1 MVQDGHLL
9 LVGTFR
15 TPDVYTLLFKPPS
28 RPGKDDASLTVA
40 KRSKAVGGHSWLA
53 LSADKTRLYATCW
66 TDPPSVASYRIRDDA
81 SVELLNTKPV
91 RALSGYVAVS
101 DRYLYSAGGPSGEVF
116 SLAPDGSI
124 GDLAQEVSFRRAE
137 ELDDGRRDG
146 VAHGSFGG
154 LRHGSHSVDLS
165 PDGKSLYVADIGHNC
180 IWTYSVDESGPSAA
194 AAAAAT
200 TNGTT
205 NGTSEKTKAATT
217 TSGPLTL
224 GTKHISPRPND
235 GPRHTWPHPSG
246 RVLYCVQEH
255 SGMVDAFRVAAD
267 GVTLEH
273 MQGFTILPEG
283 QRCEDFWADEVRVSN
298 AHHTT
303 NNNAPRYLYASTRG
317 LEPGTKGYVAAYELD
332 ADGGIAGPAVD
343 IFETRT
349 SGGLANAIEP
359 APGPLV
365 SDGSDEFIAL
375 TDSEEGL
382 VVILAFD
389 GSRFREVAST
399 RLVRDGGE
407 AATAATAVWL

>member
-1 MVQDGHLL
+1 MVHDGFLL

-15 TPDVYTLLFKPPS
+15 SPEVYTLLFKPAS

-40 KRSKAVGGHSWLA
+40 KKSPAVGGHSWLA
-53 LSADKTRLYATCW
+53 LSADKTRLYTTCW

-81 SVELLNTKPV
+81 SVELLNQKPV
-91 RALSGYVAVS
+91 RALSGYVAVT
-101 DRYLYSAGGPSGEVF
+101 DRYLYSAGGPTGEVF
-116 SLAPDGSI
+116 SLAADGSI
-124 GDLAQEVSFRRAE
+124 GDLAQEVSFRKSE
-137 ELDDGRRDG
+137 ELEDGKRDG

-180 IWTYSVDESGPSAA
+180 IWTYSVDESRAA
-194 AAAAAT
+194 SK
-200 TNGTT
+200 TNS
-205 NGTSEKTKAATT
+205 NSEKMTT
-217 TSGPLTL
+217 TTPGPLTL
-224 GTKHISPRPND
+224 GTKHISPRSHD

-255 SGMVDAFRVAAD
+255 SSMVDAFRVAAD

-273 MQGFTILPEG
+273 MHGFTILPDT
-283 QRCEDFWADEVRVSN
+283 QSCEDFWADEVRLSN
-298 AHHTT
+298 LNSTAEDSTP
-303 NNNAPRYLYASTRG
+303 PRYLYASTRG
-317 LEPGTKGYVAAYELD
+317 LEASTKGYVAAYELRP
-332 ADGGIAGPAVD
+332 DGSIAGPAVD

-365 SDGSDEFIAL
+365 SDGGDEFIAL
-375 TDSEEGL
+375 TDSEQGL

-407 AATAATAVWL
+407 VAAAATAVWL

>member
-1 MVQDGHLL
+1 MVHDGFLL

-15 TPDVYTLLFKPPS
+15 SPEVYTLLFKPAS

-40 KRSKAVGGHSWLA
+40 KKSPAVGGHSWLA
-53 LSADKTRLYATCW
+53 LSGDKTRLYTTCW

-81 SVELLNTKPV
+81 SVELLNQKPV
-91 RALSGYVAVS
+91 RALSGYVAVT
-101 DRYLYSAGGPSGEVF
+101 DRYLYSAGGPTGEVF

-124 GDLAQEVSFRRAE
+124 GELAQEVSFRRAE
-137 ELDDGRRDG
+137 ELEDGRRDG

-180 IWTYSVDESGPSAA
+180 IWTYSVDESGASS
-194 AAAAAT
+194 
-200 TNGTT
+200 
-205 NGTSEKTKAATT
+205 SEKTTTTTT

-224 GTKHISPRPND
+224 GTKHISPRSHD

-255 SGMVDAFRVAAD
+255 SSMVDAFRVAAD

-273 MQGFTILPEG
+273 MHGFTILPEG
-283 QRCEDFWADEVRVSN
+283 QKCEDFWADEVRLSN
-298 AHHTT
+298 LNSSNT
-303 NNNAPRYLYASTRG
+303 PRYLYASTRG
-317 LEPGTKGYVAAYELD
+317 LESGTKGYVAAYELA
-332 ADGGIAGPAVD
+332 ADGSIAGPAVD

-365 SDGSDEFIAL
+365 SDTGDEFIAL
-375 TDSEEGL
+375 TDSEQGF